1 MNKTVLSILICAMAV
16 SACKEKSG
24 SRNAAVEQKGAEIV
38 TDKTVSGS
46 GTQRNATLN
55 RYQANSATTAATAAA
70 TAAEIRPMAETAAI
84 PMATLLAAV
93 TIIPAVPRIRAP
105 VPTAMI

>member
-24 SRNAAVEQKGAEIV
+24 SRNAAVEQKGAEII

-46 GTQRNATLN
+46 GTQRNATLS
-55 RYQANSATTAATAAA
+55 RYQTNS
-70 TAAEIRPMAETAAI
+70 ENGNRPMAETVVI
-84 PMATLLAAV
+84 PMATLLIAV
-93 TIIPAVPRIRAP
+93 TIIPAAPRTRALTP
-105 VPTAMI
+105 ATMI